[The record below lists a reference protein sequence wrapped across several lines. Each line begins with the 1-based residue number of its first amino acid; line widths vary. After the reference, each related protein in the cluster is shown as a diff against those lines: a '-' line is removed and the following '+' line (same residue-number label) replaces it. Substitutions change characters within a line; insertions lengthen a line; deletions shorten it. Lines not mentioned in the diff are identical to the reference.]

1 MKYIPSIAFEE
12 MSGSATAAKTRG
24 RKYIRNRGYGGSTRT
39 EFQAS
44 VKSVFKQLAQ
54 SQAGRSVLGTS
65 SKISGA
71 NLYMRLNYWIVFC
84 GGDALANPPELVGV
98 EAPGE
103 AVISLT
109 AEKFTFELEQ
119 VPAAAADLRL
129 VICASAPKGN
139 GITRAYSKAAVIG
152 GPFAVEAAEID
163 IKAAYETKN
172 GAPTAAAPKVFMKYF
187 FVNTK
192 TGEKSGE
199 MMAIARL

>member
-1 MKYIPSIAFEE
+1 
-12 MSGSATAAKTRG
+12 
-24 RKYIRNRGYGGSTRT
+24 
-39 EFQAS
+39 
-44 VKSVFKQLAQ
+44 
-54 SQAGRSVLGTS
+54 
-65 SKISGA
+65 
-71 NLYMRLNYWIVFC
+71 MRLNYWIVFC

-129 VICASAPKGN
+129 VVCASAPQGN

-172 GAPTAAAPKVFMKYF
+172 GAPTAAPKVFMKYF